1 MTNVNG
7 VNSAGYQIK
16 VYPIV
21 PTARVAND
29 LANRQQPGYQD
40 SRSRRKLPEQDDVEI
55 SQDAMKMQ
63 GRIPVKYS
71 PEYSDA
77 VIVINDDSVRE
88 R

>member
-21 PTARVAND
+21 PTASVAND
-29 LANRQQPGYQD
+29 LANRQQSGHQD
-40 SRSRRKLPEQDDVEI
+40 SRRKLPEQDIVEI
-55 SQDAMKMQ
+55 SKNAMKMQ
-63 GRIPVKYS
+63 GRIPVEYLPKYS
-71 PEYSDA
+71 WIVE
-77 VIVINDDSVRE
+77 VINDDSVRG